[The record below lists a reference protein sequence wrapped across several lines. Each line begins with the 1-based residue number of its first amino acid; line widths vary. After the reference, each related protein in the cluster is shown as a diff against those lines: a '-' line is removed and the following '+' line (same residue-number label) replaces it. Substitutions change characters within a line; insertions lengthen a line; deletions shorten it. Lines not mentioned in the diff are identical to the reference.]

1 MIRDILFTPYY
12 IYRGHAESVET
23 TGASARAVLHQEP
36 SPMAPAATVCAT
48 LFDAHAPI
56 ATPIITLGDKNIPK
70 HLAVKR
76 KSSNFALRNVFGQF
90 INK

>member
-12 IYRGHAESVET
+12 IYRSHAESVET
-23 TGASARAVLHQEP
+23 NGASARAVLHQEP

-56 ATPIITLGDKNIPK
+56 ATPIITLGDKKISRNIWQLSEK
-70 HLAVKR
+70 AVILH
-76 KSSNFALRNVFGQF
+76 SVTYSDNL
-90 INK
+90 

>member
-12 IYRGHAESVET
+12 IYRSHAESVEI

-56 ATPIITLGDKNIPK
+56 ATPIITLGDKKYPET
-70 HLAVKR
+70 
-76 KSSNFALRNVFGQF
+76 FGS
-90 INK
+90 

>member
-12 IYRGHAESVET
+12 IYRSHTESVAT

-36 SPMAPAATVCAT
+36 LPMAPAATVCAT

-56 ATPIITLGDKNIPK
+56 ATPIITLRDKKYPET
-70 HLAVKR
+70 
-76 KSSNFALRNVFGQF
+76 FGS
-90 INK
+90 

>member
-12 IYRGHAESVET
+12 IYRGHAESVGT

-48 LFDAHAPI
+48 LFYAHAPI
-56 ATPIITLGDKNIPK
+56 ATPIITLGDKKYPET
-70 HLAVKR
+70 
-76 KSSNFALRNVFGQF
+76 FGS
-90 INK
+90 